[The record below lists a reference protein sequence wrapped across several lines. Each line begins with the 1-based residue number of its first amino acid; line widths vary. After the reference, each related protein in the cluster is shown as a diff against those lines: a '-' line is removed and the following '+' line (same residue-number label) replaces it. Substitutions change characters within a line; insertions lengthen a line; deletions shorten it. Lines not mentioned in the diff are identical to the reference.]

1 MMQMPIH
8 EWINLDPANPLARHH
23 KGVIYKCWGLWYFVP
38 PGEYTSV
45 VQVDSFAEVLVLS
58 EQWFLDNKTEM
69 W

>member
-38 PGEYTSV
+38 PG
-45 VQVDSFAEVLVLS
+45 
-58 EQWFLDNKTEM
+58 
-69 W
+69 